1 MPYNEAHFTEI
12 LHLKVLS
19 ESVRAELDDLL
30 DVNKTLSTQL
40 ETLEARYDANV
51 TASTDADADYAA
63 EVVDARVDALGNPYA
78 SLGANIRAG
87 QQELS
92 DAIATLEETQGTLVS
107 NDEQQKEEISNEASE
122 RRDDEFMVDIQ
133 LQELSE
139 AVLRLSVMVWD
150 IREKLRG
157 LT

>member
-1 MPYNEAHFTEI
+1 MPYNDAHVTE
-12 LHLKVLS
+12 LAHLKVFS
-19 ESVRAELDDLL
+19 GAVRAELDDLL
-30 DVNKTLSTQL
+30 NESKSLSTQL
-40 ETLEARYDANV
+40 QTLEVRYDANV
-51 TASTDADADYAA
+51 IASTDSDADYAA
-63 EVVDARVDALGNPYA
+63 EVVDARVDAWGNSHT

-87 QQELS
+87 QQDLS
-92 DAIATLEETQGTLVS
+92 DAIATLEGTQGTLVS

>member
-1 MPYNEAHFTEI
+1 MPYNDAHVTE
-12 LHLKVLS
+12 LAHLKVFS
-19 ESVRAELDDLL
+19 GAVRAELDDLL
-30 DVNKTLSTQL
+30 NESKSLSTQL
-40 ETLEARYDANV
+40 QTLEVRYDANV
-51 TASTDADADYAA
+51 IASTDSDADYAA
-63 EVVDARVDALGNPYA
+63 EVVDARVDAWGN
-78 SLGANIRAG
+78 SHTNLGANIRAG
-87 QQELS
+87 QQDLS
-92 DAIATLEETQGTLVS
+92 DAIATLEGTQGTLVS